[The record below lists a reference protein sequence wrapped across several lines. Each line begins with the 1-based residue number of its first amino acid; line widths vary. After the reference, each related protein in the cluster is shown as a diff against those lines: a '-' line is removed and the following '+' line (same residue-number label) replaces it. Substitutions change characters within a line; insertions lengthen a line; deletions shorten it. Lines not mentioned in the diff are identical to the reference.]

1 MSRIHSGPSPS
12 PYEKGAFMKFHP
24 LTTVVNDNAALDSE
38 YKAAREIGTLR
49 LGELRLYFRSKRKVY
64 YIPYKD
70 IRRCFRR
77 VMLIPAK
84 MCCGKGD
91 FELENLVVCG
101 EEGELAQIQLPG
113 TRAATILMEELER
126 LIPEAEFGK
135 PETKTDDSAPQ
146 CACPVKN

>member
-1 MSRIHSGPSPS
+1 
-12 PYEKGAFMKFHP
+12 MKFHP
-24 LTTVVNDNAALDSE
+24 LTTVVNDNAALESE
-38 YKAAREIGTLR
+38 YKAAREIGAIR

-70 IRRCFRR
+70 VRRCFRR

-91 FELENLVVCG
+91 FEIENLVICG

-113 TRAATILMEELER
+113 TRAAKLLMEELET

-135 PETKTDDSAPQ
+135 PEEKTDASAAE
-146 CACPVKN
+146 CSCCSAE